1 MNIGN
6 TGESDLIWQIDEE
19 PIVLRVAGAAP
30 VDARQAPT
38 QTGVSTSRRIASPEA
53 VVFSEDFEGGV
64 VPPAGWTRQAQNAAY
79 SWKLMTVGTP
89 HAGSF
94 SADVEYDPA
103 LVPQNEWLLSPAEN
117 LTAGTLSLWSLGSLY
132 WCRDTYDNCD
142 LEVWIVV
149 GPTAGDGDDIYV
161 GAADTAWTADWT
173 WAQSVF
179 DLTSLLP
186 GGPVRV
192 GFRYVGT
199 DGAQIALDDILLDG
213 EVGGGEPQPCDNPAD
228 VPWLSVDP
236 TSGTTAGGGVTPVT
250 VTFDSTGLAVGAY
263 TANLCITSNDPDA
276 GPGNE
281 TELVI
286 VPVTLIVGEPQGAM
300 IAGFVFL
307 DLNENGWRNAEEQ
320 AGLAGV
326 TVTLSKDGA
335 PIATYWSNAPTGWY
349 HFLGQEPGNYCV
361 EYPVPAGYVPT
372 SPTKVCFTLGEDDK
386 IVNFGVIPARAA
398 IGDQVFFD
406 ANSNGV
412 FDAGDYGIGNVTVD
426 LWTASGGAPGA
437 VVATT
442 TTAADGTYLFA
453 NILPGAYFVQVT
465 DTHGELTGLSLT
477 TAGNPLGPITV
488 VHMQTYLD
496 ADFGYNL
503 VCSST
508 RGAISGR
515 VWHDV
520 NGDRV
525 QDAGEAGIAGVQA
538 CAEPLSYLATR
549 CRTTNSAGYFYM
561 CVPKGTYLV
570 APLTDVAPLAEMTPT
585 TPEFYLPVVIRPG
598 GSFLTAFFGYK

>member
-1 MNIGN
+1 MGAAYGHPGQ
-6 TGESDLIWQIDEE
+6 TGK
-19 PIVLRVAGAAP
+19 AGANALQFVP
-30 VDARQAPT
+30 SPT
-38 QTGVSTSRRIASPEA
+38 WGPIST
-53 VVFSEDFEGGV
+53 
-64 VPPAGWTRQAQNAAY
+64 PA
-79 SWKLMTVGTP
+79 P
-89 HAGSF
+89 HAAAQDLPFIIDGTGD
-94 SADVEYDPA
+94 APDCA
-103 LVPQNEWLLSPAEN
+103 LPSE
-117 LTAGTLSLWSLGSLY
+117 
-132 WCRDTYDNCD
+132 
-142 LEVWIVV
+142 
-149 GPTAGDGDDIYV
+149 
-161 GAADTAWTADWT
+161 
-173 WAQSVF
+173 
-179 DLTSLLP
+179 
-186 GGPVRV
+186 
-192 GFRYVGT
+192 
-199 DGAQIALDDILLDG
+199 
-213 EVGGGEPQPCDNPAD
+213 
-228 VPWLSVDP
+228 VPWLSEAP
-236 TSGTTAGGGVTPVT
+236 TSGVTAGGGVTPVT

-412 FDAGDYGIGNVTVD
+412 FDAGDYGIGNVTVA
-426 LWTASGGAPGA
+426 LWTASGGVPGA

-442 TTAADGTYLFA
+442 TTAAAGTYLFA

-520 NGDRV
+520 NGDQV